1 MVGRRALRTTNSFLI
16 ILYDFDF
23 KLALLPIIAIPY
35 KAYNLPLIKLIN
47 MKTSISFLIFCFIVT
62 ASFSQVTKKALE
74 LPEFK
79 SIYVNSNYTVY
90 LKQTNKQEVSVEALT
105 EIFSVSDIKVE
116 NGVLMV
122 NIERKPESPNKSL
135 WAKIDD
141 IKLNPTMKLYVSMKN
156 IDELQVNAGGKII
169 SENSLAANNL
179 VLAVN
184 GNGSMDV
191 DIKGDQL
198 KAEVSGSGNMALRGY
213 ASSLDALVTGS
224 GTINGFTFPVES
236 AKVKVT
242 GSGAA
247 ELNVTNTIDATVLG
261 SGQVKHKGNTK
272 STQKKIY
279 GTGSIERAY

>member
-1 MVGRRALRTTNSFLI
+1 
-16 ILYDFDF
+16 
-23 KLALLPIIAIPY
+23 
-35 KAYNLPLIKLIN
+35 
-47 MKTSISFLIFCFIVT
+47 MKTMTSVLAFCLI
-62 ASFSQVTKKALE
+62 ASACVAQVTKKTLE

-116 NGVLMV
+116 NGVLLI
-122 NIERKPESPNKSL
+122 NIERKPEAPNKSL

-141 IKLNPTMKLYVSMKN
+141 IKLNPTMKLYVSMKT
-156 IDELQVNAGGKII
+156 IEELQVNAGGKII

-179 VLAVN
+179 VLGVN
-184 GNGSMDV
+184 GSGSMDV
-191 DIKGDQL
+191 DIKGDL
-198 KAEVSGSGNMALRGY
+198 IKAEVSGSGNMALRGY
-213 ASSLDALVTGS
+213 ATSIDALVSGS
-224 GTINGFTFPVES
+224 GTINGYTCPMES

-272 STQKKIY
+272 NTQKKIY
-279 GTGSIERAY
+279 GTGSVERAY